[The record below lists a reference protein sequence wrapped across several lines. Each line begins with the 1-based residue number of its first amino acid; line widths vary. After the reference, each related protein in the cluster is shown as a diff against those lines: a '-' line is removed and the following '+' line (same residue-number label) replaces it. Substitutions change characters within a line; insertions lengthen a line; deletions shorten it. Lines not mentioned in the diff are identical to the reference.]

1 MKQPTST
8 VNKVTVPGLPRE
20 QADLR
25 AVRLQRCMTEKSDIF
40 GYKARPLT
48 GIWATA
54 PYLHNGSVPTLY
66 DLLLAPEDRPSTFW
80 VGSREFAPINVGYI
94 TTQNEDNSFAFR
106 TRDED
111 GHMIPGNSNAGHD
124 YNNAAFTDEE
134 RRALVEYMKTL

>member
-1 MKQPTST
+1 MKQSTST
-8 VNKVTVPGLPRE
+8 VNKVTVPGMPTE

-25 AVRLQRCMTEKSDIF
+25 AVRLQRCMTEKSDIL
-40 GYKARPLT
+40 GNKARPLT

-80 VGSREFAPINVGYI
+80 IGSREFAPVHVGYI
-94 TTQNEDNSFAFR
+94 TTQNEDNSFEFR

-111 GHMIPGNSNAGHD
+111 GH
-124 YNNAAFTDEE
+124 
-134 RRALVEYMKTL
+134 